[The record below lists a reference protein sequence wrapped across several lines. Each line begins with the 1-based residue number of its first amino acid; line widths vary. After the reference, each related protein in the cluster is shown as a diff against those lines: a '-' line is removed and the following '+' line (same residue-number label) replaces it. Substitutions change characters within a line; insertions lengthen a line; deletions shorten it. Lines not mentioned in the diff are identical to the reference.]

1 MNAPT
6 DWVSAIVILASGLIV
21 GMLFVYFF
29 NRRKSAP
36 KLGGEPD
43 LELQDLEGKRDALV
57 AQLREPG
64 LGDTERRTL
73 ETQTADVLRQL
84 DKYQRRPGAPV
95 SSTPA
100 PAAAA
105 MNPAIKGFLWG
116 ACSVAALATLGYLVM
131 QQAAPRTQD
140 APVTGGG
147 PMAAQQ
153 QQQQQQQAPPDPAV
167 QRLEA
172 AVQADP
178 SNIQLRND
186 LAQAY
191 LERENL
197 MGVFEQTKAVLEK
210 APDNSRALAYQG
222 LVRLAMG
229 DSGAAEQMLQRAT
242 QVDPK
247 NLDGW
252 VARAWLYAQ
261 QKKMDESEKMI
272 AEAIRQSPPDRA
284 RLEGVFAQM
293 KVAAQQQSQVASG
306 QLPEGHPPIDGAGAS
321 PGGPMAQA
329 PQAPTAQ
336 AGMARPAAPDDGRS
350 INVTIALDPSA
361 ASKTGILY
369 VIARNPLGGPPAA
382 VKRMEGVTFPL
393 TITLGSADSMMG
405 QPLPDNFRLE
415 ARLDSDG
422 DARTKPPTDPSA
434 IQDGVTPGA
443 TVRLALK

>member
-64 LGDTERRTL
+64 LGDAERRAL

-95 SSTPA
+95 S
-100 PAAAA
+100 AAAAPDVTA

-116 ACSVAALATLGYLVM
+116 AGSVAALAALGYFVM
-131 QQAAPRTQD
+131 QQAAPRGQD

-147 PMAAQQ
+147 PMAAQQQ

-197 MGVFEQTKAVLEK
+197 MGVFEQTKVVLEK

-229 DSGAAEQMLQRAT
+229 DSAAAAQMLQRAT
-242 QVDPK
+242 EVDPK

-272 AEAIRQSPPDRA
+272 AEAIKQSPPDRA

-306 QLPEGHPPIDGAGAS
+306 QLPEGHPPIDGAGAP
-321 PGGPMAQA
+321 PGGPMSQA
-329 PQAPTAQ
+329 PMAQ

-382 VKRMEGVTFPL
+382 VKRLEGVTFPL

-434 IQDGVTPGA
+434 AQDGVTPGA